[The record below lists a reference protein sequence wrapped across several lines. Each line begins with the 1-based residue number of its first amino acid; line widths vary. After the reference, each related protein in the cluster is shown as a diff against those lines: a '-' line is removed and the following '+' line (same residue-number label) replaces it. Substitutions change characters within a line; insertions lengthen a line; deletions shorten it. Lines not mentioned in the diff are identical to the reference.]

1 MWSTFI
7 HTLEGWNSIAIIGR
21 LALAIVTGT
30 VIGIDR
36 GLKRR
41 GAGIKTHSL
50 VCLGST
56 LVMLTSE
63 YMAMNFD
70 QKADLARLGAQVI
83 SGVGF
88 LGVGTILVTEK
99 QRIKGLTTAAGVWT
113 CACVGLAIGIG
124 FVEGAIYTL
133 IFIVVALRLLNRID
147 IFLQKHAKIFDLY
160 LEMDNGKS
168 VGMFLQEMRKKQIRA
183 EAIETTKTKVP
194 GSFSSIVVTIW
205 VEHYK
210 MRAELIDE
218 IRNLDYVHYV
228 EEM

>member
-83 SGVGF
+83 SVW
-88 LGVGTILVTEK
+88 VSLV
-99 QRIKGLTTAAGVWT
+99 
-113 CACVGLAIGIG
+113 
-124 FVEGAIYTL
+124 
-133 IFIVVALRLLNRID
+133 
-147 IFLQKHAKIFDLY
+147 
-160 LEMDNGKS
+160 
-168 VGMFLQEMRKKQIRA
+168 
-183 EAIETTKTKVP
+183 
-194 GSFSSIVVTIW
+194 
-205 VEHYK
+205 
-210 MRAELIDE
+210 
-218 IRNLDYVHYV
+218 
-228 EEM
+228 

>member
-21 LALAIVTGT
+21 LALTIVTGT

-99 QRIKGLTTAAGVWT
+99 QRIKGLTTAAGLWT